1 MPAGREPAGFRPA
14 ADLLSFVWQQ
24 IKVGKAKC
32 LNASDTTELHGWKE
46 NAVDGKYLRLQ
57 HRVGYR
63 RTLAEKG
70 VSVRFPTIGA

>member
-1 MPAGREPAGFRPA
+1 
-14 ADLLSFVWQQ
+14 LLAQ

-46 NAVDGKYLRLQ
+46 NAVDDEHLRPQ

-63 RTLAEKG
+63 RTLAEKQYRA
-70 VSVRFPTIGA
+70 VRIPRFSARVVR